1 MATYITI
8 PKPCHEDWN
17 TMTVEDQGRH
27 CLKCAKTVID
37 FSGWETTDITAYLR
51 VNTQTEV
58 CGRFAP
64 GQLSSP
70 IEETPELY
78 LKQICFAN
86 VSIFKKIAAIFLIAF
101 GFSAASC
108 NEDIKAKTVSPPVD
122 TINDAIT
129 GEVIKQEKPDTLPV
143 FPPIMEANIMP
154 VAPTPGI
161 DVVNFEPPAPT
172 GLPALIEVDTM
183 PAAAPVTEQ

>member
-8 PKPCHEDWN
+8 PKPCQEDWN

-27 CLKCAKTVID
+27 CLKCAKTVVD
-37 FSGWETTDITAYLR
+37 FSSWEITDITAYLS
-51 VNTQTEV
+51 VNTQTGV
-58 CGRFAP
+58 CGRFAAN
-64 GQLSSP
+64 QLSSP

-108 NEDIKAKTVSPPVD
+108 NEDVKAKTVSPP
-122 TINDAIT
+122 DAVNYAIK
-129 GEVIKQEKPDTLPV
+129 GEVIKQEKPDTAPV
-143 FPPIMEANIMP
+143 FPPITEANIMP
-154 VAPTPGI
+154 LAPTPGADI
-161 DVVNFEPPAPT
+161 VMPELSTPT
-172 GLPALIEVDTM
+172 GTPALIEIDTI